1 MSISTSKSKNCWSC
15 RTIFVVIS
23 IAVVVIL
30 VAIYLVAIGANYVRQ
45 KLVLE
50 VEVEVG
56 AIFLGKKF
64 VAEVGVWLEAILV
77 GAILVIWLWVVF
89 GAI

>member
-1 MSISTSKSKNCWSC
+1 M
-15 RTIFVVIS
+15 
-23 IAVVVIL
+23 
-30 VAIYLVAIGANYVRQ
+30 YLVTVGAIFVRQ

-56 AIFLGKKF
+56 AIFLGQKF